1 MNRQLRVCAVL
12 LFFACTTAV
21 SETFPS
27 DDPVIRKIWE
37 EGMDSTRLPAL
48 VHGLFDV
55 IGPRLVG
62 SPGMM
67 KAHEWVVE
75 TYRSWGMN
83 DLRDR

>member
-1 MNRQLRVCAVL
+1 MISMRGGL
-12 LFFACTTAV
+12 
-21 SETFPS
+21 
-27 DDPVIRKIWE
+27 IRPPP
-37 EGMDSTRLPAL
+37 RLPAL